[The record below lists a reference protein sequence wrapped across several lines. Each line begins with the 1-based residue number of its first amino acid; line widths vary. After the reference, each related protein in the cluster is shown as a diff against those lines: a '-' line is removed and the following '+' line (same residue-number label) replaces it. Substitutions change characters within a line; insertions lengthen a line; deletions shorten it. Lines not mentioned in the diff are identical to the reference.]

1 MAGQA
6 LPWGLALTSVAVF
19 ALVAVYNLGQVAL
32 ARTRLTHATDAA
44 AYSGAVVQARSLNM
58 LAHVQRTQIAHQ
70 VAIAHLVT
78 LGAWA
83 QFVDTQSARYRRGN
97 PPGFIVGRFLGRGI
111 TGLTLLPGLCRAIF
125 AVHLKTH
132 WMGTNG

>member
-1 MAGQA
+1 MAAQARRVHPAMAGQA
-6 LPWGLALTSVAVF
+6 LALGLVLAGVAAT

-32 ARTRLTHATDAA
+32 ARTRLTHAADAA
-44 AYSGAVVQARSLNM
+44 AYSAAIVQARSLNI

-83 QFVDTQSARYRRGN
+83 QFSDTQSSRYRAGN
-97 PPGFIVGRFLGRGI
+97 PPGYIIGRFFGI
-111 TGLTLLPGLCRAIF
+111 QHRQAYAASRA
-125 AVHLKTH
+125 
-132 WMGTNG
+132 M